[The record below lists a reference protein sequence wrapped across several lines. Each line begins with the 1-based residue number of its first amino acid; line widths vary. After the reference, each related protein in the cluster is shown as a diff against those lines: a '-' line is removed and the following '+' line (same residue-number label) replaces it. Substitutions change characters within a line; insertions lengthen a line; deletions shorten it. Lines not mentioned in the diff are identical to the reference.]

1 MAKVMVMVRLTLMPI
16 SSAAP
21 LSSET
26 ARMAL
31 PMRVLLM
38 KSVRQIIIRAVTT
51 SVMRVMPSMYTPP
64 SSMVGSLK
72 MVGKAFCSEPK
83 ISRARFCSR

>member
-1 MAKVMVMVRLTLMPI
+1 MAKVMVMVWLTLMPM

-21 LSSET
+21 LSSDT

-38 KSVRQIIIRAVTT
+38 KSVSPTMMAAVTT
-51 SVMRVMPSMYTPP
+51 RVMRVMPSIYTPAA
-64 SSMVGSLK
+64 SMVGSLM
-72 MVGKAFCSEPK
+72 MVGNAFCSEPK
-83 ISRARFCSR
+83 IKSARFCRK